1 MADDRRKTGVY
12 DRPCACSDNE
22 SGRATLPRISLSLTT
37 ALTPPSEPTLGGKMT
52 RVSGLSAMKA
62 APTACTISSP
72 SPVPTILRSSA
83 KAVADHPHNN
93 NVKLMK
99 RHFIILALLSGQM
112 GFPSSCEP
120 SNIMAL
126 TRIRNHALD

>member
-62 APTACTISSP
+62 APIACTISSP

-83 KAVADHPHNN
+83 KAVADH
-93 NVKLMK
+93 
-99 RHFIILALLSGQM
+99 RHKDNAAIVMRDFIIWLRPRRLSDLSAG
-112 GFPSSCEP
+112 
-120 SNIMAL
+120 
-126 TRIRNHALD
+126 